1 MQKSAGTPDAHP
13 ASSDLSDLAP
23 VWQDDFSLAVDQA
36 LRRAIAKFR
45 FDVAECQLAGKTFNK
60 DPDPRHGPNNKFGFG
75 CGKSSSPPPPP
86 PPKCQKAGSTMAA
99 VQEALALYSHLA
111 RRRRI

>member
-13 ASSDLSDLAP
+13 ASLDLSDLAP

-60 DPDPRHGPNNKFGFG
+60 DPDPRHGSENKFGFG
-75 CGKSSSPPPPP
+75 CGIQSTRRRRT
-86 PPKCQKAGSTMAA
+86 GSTLAA
-99 VQEALALYSHLA
+99 VNEALALFSHLA

>member
-1 MQKSAGTPDAHP
+1 MQKSAGTPEAHP
-13 ASSDLSDLAP
+13 ASLDLSDLAP

-75 CGKSSSPPPPP
+75 CGIQSSPSP
-86 PPKCQKAGSTMAA
+86 GSTLAA
-99 VQEALALYSHLA
+99 VNEALALFSHLA